1 MRADALAGMLAG
13 LAVAMPIGA
22 IGSYL
27 IGLAARSPFA
37 VAVAAALG
45 VATTD
50 GCYALL
56 AGLGIAGVERVVGRV
71 AGPLHVVAALLLVGL
86 AVRTVVLAVRRAG
99 SSTGPVPSPSTGS
112 GRERSVLRAYLTMIG
127 LTAINPSTIATFAAI
142 VGGHRLTG
150 SPPWAALVVFAGAAF
165 LASAGWQL
173 LLVGSGSVLGRVLSG
188 RRGQLVVACSSAALM
203 IVLAVLIV
211 LG

>member
-1 MRADALAGMLAG
+1 MRADALAGVLAG

-27 IGLAARSPFA
+27 LGLAARSRFA
-37 VAVAAALG
+37 IAAAAALG

-56 AGLGIAGVERVVGRV
+56 AGLGIAGVERVVGMV
-71 AGPLHVVAALLLVGL
+71 AGPLHVIAALLLVGL
-86 AVRTVVLAVRRAG
+86 AVRTIVLAVRRAG
-99 SSTGPVPSPSTGS
+99 SSNNPSTGS
-112 GRERSVLRAYLTMIG
+112 GHDGSALRTYLTMIG
-127 LTAINPSTIATFAAI
+127 LTAVNPSTIATFAAI
-142 VGGHRLTG
+142 VGGHQLTG
-150 SPPWAALVVFAGAAF
+150 SPLWAATAVFAFAAF
-165 LASAGWQL
+165 LASAAWQL
-173 LLVGSGSVLGRVLSG
+173 LLVGSGSVLGTVLSG
-188 RRGQLVVACSSAALM
+188 RRGQLVVAGSSAALM

>member
-1 MRADALAGMLAG
+1 
-13 LAVAMPIGA
+13 MPIGA

-27 IGLAARSPFA
+27 IGLAARTRFA
-37 VAVAAALG
+37 IAAAAALG

-56 AGLGIAGVERVVGRV
+56 AGLGIAGIERVVGLV
-71 AGPLHVVAALLLVGL
+71 SGPLHVIAALLLVGL

-99 SSTGPVPSPSTGS
+99 PGPDPSTSSGHEGAGGPSTSS
-112 GRERSVLRAYLTMIG
+112 GREASVLRTYLTMIG

-150 SPPWAALVVFAGAAF
+150 SPLWAAAAVFAVAAF
-165 LASAGWQL
+165 LASAAWQL
-173 LLVGSGSVLGRVLSG
+173 LLVGGGSVLGRLLSG
-188 RRGQLVVACSSAALM
+188 RRGQLVVACASAGLM
-203 IVLAVLIV
+203 IGLAVLIL